1 MSEQL
6 ESLLEVPRELKLT
19 DGSTVTIRPFTFGS
33 FGLCKKLG
41 LTMFSG
47 EMEAEEDGTSR
58 MDNSAA
64 VDQIGTFFW
73 MQSQPVNEVLA
84 AVRAGT
90 WEDAALEFEMKLPIS
105 AMDELMKEIERT
117 SGMVREAA
125 VDVLP
130 KGDDD
135 GDKDAPGN

>member
-1 MSEQL
+1 MSEQI
-6 ESLLEVPRELKLT
+6 ESLLEVSRELKLT
-19 DGSTVTIRPFTFGS
+19 DGTTVTIRPFTFGS

-47 EMEAEEDGTSR
+47 DGEVGEDGVPRT
-58 MDNSAA
+58 DNSAA
-64 VDQIGTFFW
+64 VEQLGTFFW

-84 AVRAGT
+84 AVRGGT

-105 AMDELMKEIERT
+105 AMEELMSEIERT

-130 KGDDD
+130 KDDD
-135 GDKDAPGN
+135 GSEKDAPGN

>member
-1 MSEQL
+1 MSEQI
-6 ESLLEVPRELKLT
+6 EGLLEGPREITLT
-19 DGSTVTIRPFTFGS
+19 DGSTITIRPFTFGS

-41 LTMFSG
+41 LTMVSG
-47 EMEAEEDGTSR
+47 EGEVEEDGEPRYDTHS
-58 MDNSAA
+58 SL
-64 VDQIGTFFW
+64 DQISTFFW

-84 AVRAGT
+84 AVRANK
-90 WEDAALEFEMKLPIS
+90 WEDAALDFSMKLPMD
-105 AMDELMKEIERT
+105 AMDGLMAEINRI
-117 SGMVREAA
+117 SGNVREAA